1 VTIDPTLIEKLLK
14 FVVVGFSAFMVD
26 FGTTYLL
33 KEKVKA
39 NKYVAN
45 TSAFIISATY
55 NFILNRWWTWGIQ
68 DDQVAMQAIKFAMV
82 MSMGLAITTVVIY
95 IFSDKMKFNFYIAK
109 LLGVSVAMVWNFTMN
124 NFITFHH

>member
-1 VTIDPTLIEKLLK
+1 
-14 FVVVGFSAFMVD
+14 
-26 FGTTYLL
+26 
-33 KEKVKA
+33 
-39 NKYVAN
+39 
-45 TSAFIISATY
+45 
-55 NFILNRWWTWGIQ
+55 
-68 DDQVAMQAIKFAMV
+68 MQAIKFAMV